1 MDFEWDDDKNLL
13 NIARHGLSFA
23 DACRIFSGF
32 TLDAVDDRF
41 EYGEAREISIGM
53 IDGLA
58 IVTVAHTDRNGVC
71 RIISARPAVK
81 SERKRYEQAL
91 RKAFDA

>member
-1 MDFEWDDDKNLL
+1 MDFEWDDDKNLQ
-13 NIARHGLSFA
+13 NIAKHGLSFA

-41 EYGEAREISIGM
+41 EYGETREISIGM

-91 RKAFDA
+91 RAAFDA

>member
-1 MDFEWDDDKNLL
+1 MDFEWDDDKEQQNVWK
-13 NIARHGLSFA
+13 HGVSFA
-23 DACRIFSGF
+23 DASKIFGGF

-41 EYGEAREISIGM
+41 EYGETREISIGM

-58 IVTVAHTDRNGVC
+58 IVTVVHTDREGVC

-91 RKAFDA
+91 RQAFDA